1 MLIIANKTNFAG
13 MFVDNGKLGMTGSDK
28 FYILGSNLGD
38 LKKLMNFM
46 NYKIFKLVIQFMKY
60 RMYFL
65 DKEAFEFIPDIRK
78 FKKFLSEKELY
89 EKIGLN
95 RIEMNV
101 VENM

>member
-1 MLIIANKTNFAG
+1 
-13 MFVDNGKLGMTGSDK
+13 
-28 FYILGSNLGD
+28 
-38 LKKLMNFM
+38 
-46 NYKIFKLVIQFMKY
+46 MKY

-78 FKKFLSEKELY
+78 FNKFLSEKELY
-89 EKIGLN
+89 EKIRLN

>member
-1 MLIIANKTNFAG
+1 
-13 MFVDNGKLGMTGSDK
+13 
-28 FYILGSNLGD
+28 
-38 LKKLMNFM
+38 
-46 NYKIFKLVIQFMKY
+46 MKY

-78 FKKFLSEKELY
+78 CKKFLNEKELY

-95 RIEMNV
+95 RIEMNA